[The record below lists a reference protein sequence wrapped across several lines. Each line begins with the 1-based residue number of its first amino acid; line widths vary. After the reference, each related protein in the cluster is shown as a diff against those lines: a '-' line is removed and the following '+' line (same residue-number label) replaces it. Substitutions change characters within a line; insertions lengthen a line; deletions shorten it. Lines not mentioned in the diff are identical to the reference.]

1 MTGETISDSAECY
14 AGLSVRFESSAAQ
27 VVCGLRLRCIV
38 VVKFSRWRRR
48 VEKMSKFCPLFRE
61 VLALTCAAFQRQVK

>member
-1 MTGETISDSAECY
+1 MFHLKKTFLTDLAI
-14 AGLSVRFESSAAQ
+14 RQ

-48 VEKMSKFCPLFRE
+48 VEKMSKFCPSFRE
-61 VLALTCAAFQRQVK
+61 VLALTCAAFLASSEITRT